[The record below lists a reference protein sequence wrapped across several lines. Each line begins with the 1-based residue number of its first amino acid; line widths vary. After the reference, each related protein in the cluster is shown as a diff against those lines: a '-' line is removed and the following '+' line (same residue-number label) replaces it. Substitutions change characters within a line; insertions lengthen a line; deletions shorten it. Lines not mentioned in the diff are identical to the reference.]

1 MTEQLL
7 PCNLDAEKKVLG
19 AMIRDRKAIPRAR
32 DILTPADFYQ
42 PSHQILYETML
53 AIDRSGRPVDLL
65 ILADALQLKGQITEA
80 GGPLYLAELVN
91 CVATS
96 VNVQYHAGIVRD
108 KAIRRRLIRN
118 TQQLAADAPLEDLEV
133 LQNRAYRQAL
143 ALLPPDAKTGL
154 RPIREFLQPCLDK
167 TQERIAHA
175 QQGRRGLKD
184 IQTGLIDLDRF
195 TGGWDR
201 GELIVLGARPSE
213 GKTSLACRI
222 AEGVAERG
230 GTVLFF
236 SLETKAMGI
245 VERLLHGRARFPL
258 SASNTGAITGG
269 DAGKLLEAA
278 AWFDSLKI
286 YIDDSRGL
294 TPEQISARAERV
306 KFEAGPLDLVIIDYL
321 QLMNVPPDIRRCGL
335 REAVTFLTNQCQILP
350 ERLDCPLLLLSQLT
364 RDCERENRRPRLDD
378 LRESGAIEQD
388 ASQVWLIHRP
398 EGIGKADPGIREIIV
413 AKNKTGPTGQVHL
426 QYGPVFMRFECLDT
440 ALDPWERPA
449 PDEEGIN
456 F

>member
-65 ILADALQLKGQITEA
+65 ILADALQRKGQITEA

>member
-19 AMIRDRKAIPRAR
+19 AMIRDRKAILRAR

-245 VERLLHGRARFPL
+245 VERLLYGRARFPL
-258 SASNTGAITGG
+258 YDANTGAITGG

-294 TPEQISARAERV
+294 TPEQISAGRN
-306 KFEAGPLDLVIIDYL
+306 G
-321 QLMNVPPDIRRCGL
+321 
-335 REAVTFLTNQCQILP
+335 
-350 ERLDCPLLLLSQLT
+350 
-364 RDCERENRRPRLDD
+364 
-378 LRESGAIEQD
+378 
-388 ASQVWLIHRP
+388 
-398 EGIGKADPGIREIIV
+398 
-413 AKNKTGPTGQVHL
+413 
-426 QYGPVFMRFECLDT
+426 
-440 ALDPWERPA
+440 
-449 PDEEGIN
+449 
-456 F
+456 

>member
-65 ILADALQLKGQITEA
+65 ILADALQRKGQITEA

-398 EGIGKADPGIREIIV
+398 EGIGKSDPGIREIIV

>member
-1 MTEQLL
+1 M
-7 PCNLDAEKKVLG
+7 
-19 AMIRDRKAIPRAR
+19 
-32 DILTPADFYQ
+32 
-42 PSHQILYETML
+42 
-53 AIDRSGRPVDLL
+53 
-65 ILADALQLKGQITEA
+65 
-80 GGPLYLAELVN
+80 
-91 CVATS
+91 
-96 VNVQYHAGIVRD
+96 
-108 KAIRRRLIRN
+108 
-118 TQQLAADAPLEDLEV
+118 
-133 LQNRAYRQAL
+133 
-143 ALLPPDAKTGL
+143 
-154 RPIREFLQPCLDK
+154 
-167 TQERIAHA
+167 
-175 QQGRRGLKD
+175 
-184 IQTGLIDLDRF
+184 DRF

>member
-19 AMIRDRKAIPRAR
+19 AMIRDRKAILRAR

-321 QLMNVPPDIRRCGL
+321 QLMGAPPDIRRCGL